1 MRQLKHRL
9 ADEAR
14 RVVERIALLD
24 LAHAHPE
31 TLAALGD
38 ELGRIADRLDEE
50 PALPNGLAL
59 AEGEDMFLHERSGIS
74 GRSNALAAPLDI
86 EVGTEITTATAVWG
100 AAYEGPPGCLHGG
113 FVAAAFD
120 DLLGLAQMASGEAG
134 FTGTLTVKMR
144 APTPLFRRI
153 DYKAWVE
160 HASGRKIVCKGTAR
174 DGDTLLAEAEC
185 LFVKPKSGV
194 LTPPV

>member
-14 RVVERIALLD
+14 RVVERIVLLD
-24 LAHAHPE
+24 LARAHPE
-31 TLAALGD
+31 ALAALGD
-38 ELGRIADRLDEE
+38 ELARIADRLTEE
-50 PALPNGLAL
+50 PGLPNGLAL
-59 AEGEDMFLHERSGIS
+59 ADGEDMFLHERSGIS

-86 EVGTEITTATAVWG
+86 EVGPALTTATATWG

-134 FTGTLTVKMR
+134 FTGTLTVRMR
-144 APTPLFRRI
+144 RPTPLFRRI

-160 HASGRKIVCKGTAR
+160 RASGRKIVCKGTAH

-185 LFVKPKSGV
+185 LFVKPKAGV